1 MSYHDKVAEN
11 KRVAEK
17 CLDLRAYNAGVSRAY
32 YAAFLHIKN
41 YLESSQFDYTK
52 FLQQHK
58 PDDKSF
64 SHGTLQSAVVK
75 CLMDNGKK
83 NADVYKLMVLGNM
96 YKKRRIADYDIRNI
110 QEIDLKDS
118 LQDLNTILSVV
129 V

>member
-1 MSYHDKVAEN
+1 MSYSDKVAEN

-17 CLDLRAYNAGVSRAY
+17 CLDLKAYNAGVSRAY

-41 YLESSQFDYTK
+41 YLESSKFDYGR

-58 PDDKSF
+58 PGDRAF
-64 SHGTLQSAVVK
+64 SHGTIQPAIVK
-75 CLMDNGKK
+75 CLMDKGKK
-83 NADVYKLMVLGNM
+83 NVDVYKLMVLGNM
-96 YKKRRIADYDIRNI
+96 YDKRRIADYQIHGT

-118 LQDLNTILSVV
+118 LQDLNTVLSVV